1 MTSNIMNS
9 TMATTPALT
18 TSRMPHVFVIP
29 PEEEQQENPPWCCF
43 DADQPPDDS
52 RDCSPTSHLDI
63 QIFNVP
69 FTSQPSQTPAGT
81 PATCVPAVDP
91 PRTKLAMPKKLEK
104 KQRPEAVRI
113 IEKTVER
120 GRDCRDVREDSD
132 VIEVVKVK
140 RPKDDLTDPEEH
152 SKMKRTKTLKA
163 RATRAFQSIKNV
175 GRGSRKQ
182 RIKDMW
188 TSSEGVPGAFKG
200 MQEHI
205 RHQQEQL
212 QQSPPITP
220 PSLSRPNSRPL
231 SQIFQPKKTP
241 QPPAAISPIPA
252 PQNPPSPSPSRVGD
266 SFTSPSKI
274 LALEPTSIEPT
285 TPKPSGKNN
294 KRFSVRELHKV
305 FTFPS
310 SSPGAR
316 LPTQRTAP
324 TPPPARNDSVP
335 SMAISTV
342 SSDDDDPVEEPFR
355 AVQFFNHRGDEKL
368 VATMRHHPA
377 VIDDEDDYGTLLPG
391 RPRDL
396 SFEMRLDSL
405 HFDSLSFDP
414 EDFNM
419 SIDSRNGGR

>member
-9 TMATTPALT
+9 TTAVKPALM

-43 DADQPPDDS
+43 DADKANDS
-52 RDCSPTSHLDI
+52 ADCSPASRHDIHL
-63 QIFNVP
+63 FNVP
-69 FTSQPSQTPAGT
+69 YTSQPPQTSAGS
-81 PATCVPAVDP
+81 PPICVPVAGP
-91 PRTKLAMPKKLEK
+91 PRTKPVTSKKLEK
-104 KQRPEAVRI
+104 KQRPEAVKI
-113 IEKTVER
+113 VEKAVER
-120 GRDCRDVREDSD
+120 GGCRDVREDSD

-140 RPKDDLTDPEEH
+140 RGKDDLTDPEEH

-175 GRGSRKQ
+175 GKGSRKQ
-182 RIKDMW
+182 RIKDLW
-188 TSSEGVPGAFKG
+188 TSNEGVPGAFKG

-205 RHQQEQL
+205 RHQEEQL
-212 QQSPPITP
+212 QQSPPVMSP
-220 PSLSRPNSRPL
+220 PLSLSNSRSL
-231 SQIFQPKKTP
+231 SQIFQSAKPP
-241 QPPAAISPIPA
+241 QPPSAIASGLTS
-252 PQNPPSPSPSRVGD
+252 QNLPSFSPSPSRD
-266 SFTSPSKI
+266 SCSSLSKN
-274 LALEPTSIEPT
+274 LEPEPTSTEPT
-285 TPKPSGKNN
+285 TPKPSTKN

-310 SSPGAR
+310 SSPDTR
-316 LPTQRTAP
+316 PPTPQTAP

-335 SMAISTV
+335 SMATSTV
-342 SSDDDDPVEEPFR
+342 SSDYDDPVDD
-355 AVQFFNHRGDEKL
+355 AYGTVQFFNHRADQKS
-368 VATMRHHPA
+368 ATMRHRPA

-414 EDFNM
+414 EEFNI
-419 SIDSRNGGR
+419 SIDGSRRR

>member
-9 TMATTPALT
+9 TTATNPGIM

-52 RDCSPTSHLDI
+52 GDCPPTPHLDI
-63 QIFNVP
+63 HFFNVP
-69 FTSQPSQTPAGT
+69 YAAQPSQTLGGSPAI
-81 PATCVPAVDP
+81 CVPAVDP
-91 PRTKLAMPKKLEK
+91 PRTILATPKKLEK
-104 KQRPEAVRI
+104 KQRPAAVQI
-113 IEKTVER
+113 VEKVVER
-120 GRDCRDVREDSD
+120 GGCRDVREDSD

-140 RPKDDLTDPEEH
+140 RGKDDLADPEEH

-182 RIKDMW
+182 RIKDLW
-188 TSSEGVPGAFKG
+188 TSSEGTTV
-200 MQEHI
+200 

-212 QQSPPITP
+212 QQPPP
-220 PSLSRPNSRPL
+220 VMLPSLSRSNSRSL
-231 SQIFQPKKTP
+231 SQIFQSTK
-241 QPPAAISPIPA
+241 PPRPSSEMCPGPA
-252 PQNPPSPSPSRVGD
+252 SQNLPSSTPPSPSRDSCT
-266 SFTSPSKI
+266 SFTKNLVP
-274 LALEPTSIEPT
+274 ERTSIEPA
-285 TPKPSGKNN
+285 TPKPSAKSN

-310 SSPGAR
+310 STPGTR
-316 LPTQRTAP
+316 PPTMRTTP
-324 TPPPARNDSVP
+324 PPPPARNDSVP
-335 SMAISTV
+335 SMVTSTV
-342 SSDDDDPVEEPFR
+342 SSDCDDPMDDAYCP
-355 AVQFFNHRGDEKL
+355 VQFLNHRADQKL
-368 VATMRHHPA
+368 A
-377 VIDDEDDYGTLLPG
+377 VTHRRPVIIDDEDDYGTLLPG

-414 EDFNM
+414 EEFNV
-419 SIDSRNGGR
+419 SIDGIRRR